1 MKPTRLRWVAAAAA
15 LTLCS
20 QAQAAAV
27 LFNSLNST
35 ATLVFAGSQDGATLN
50 ATVKFTLTSWTAQ
63 TATFST
69 LVTNSSTGPGQNVLM
84 AFGITAI
91 SPTLTGA
98 STGSA
103 SWGAAI
109 DVNFP
114 SFQNIDLC
122 LLAGN
127 QCAGGS
133 INNGLRMGAS
143 SAFNLTLTTASP
155 SNFMTQGI
163 GFSSPYAVKFQ
174 GVGTAGRSIEFE
186 GCIQGTGACGGGGGG
201 AGGNN
206 GNVPEPNGLA
216 LIAAAALAAGLSRRL
231 VARFAPRPALPR

>member
-1 MKPTRLRWVAAAAA
+1 MKPRRLRWVAAAAV
-15 LTLCS
+15 LTLCG

-35 ATLVFAGSQDGATLN
+35 ATLVFTGSQDGATLS
-50 ATVKFTLTSWTAQ
+50 ATVKFTLTAWTAQ
-63 TATFST
+63 MATFST

-98 STGSA
+98 STNSA
-103 SWGAAI
+103 AWGASI

-122 LLAGN
+122 LRTGT

-133 INNGLRMGAS
+133 INDGLDMGAS
-143 SAFNLTLTTASP
+143 SAFNLMLTTSSAN
-155 SNFMTQGI
+155 NFMTQGI
-163 GFSSPYAVKFQ
+163 GFISPYAIKFQ
-174 GVGTAGRSIEFE
+174 GVGTGGRSIEFE
-186 GCIQGTGACGGGGGG
+186 GCVQGTGACGGGGGG

-206 GNVPEPNGLA
+206 GDVPEPDALA
-216 LIAAAALAAGLSRRL
+216 LLAAAALAAGLSRRL
-231 VARFAPRPALPR
+231 VARPASRPAPSH

>member
-1 MKPTRLRWVAAAAA
+1 MKPTSIRWGAAAAV

-35 ATLVFAGSQDGATLN
+35 ATLLFSGAQDGATLS

-98 STGSA
+98 SSSSPA
-103 SWGAAI
+103 WGAAI

-114 SFQNIDLC
+114 SYQNIDLC
-122 LLAGN
+122 LLTGN
-127 QCAGGS
+127 QCAGGA
-133 INNGLRMGAS
+133 INNGLAMGGS
-143 SAFNLTLTTASP
+143 SSFNLTLTTAAS

-163 GFSSPYAVKFQ
+163 GFSSPYAIKFQ
-174 GVGTAGRSIEFE
+174 GVGTRGQSIEFE

-201 AGGNN
+201 AGGSA
-206 GNVPEPNGLA
+206 GNVPEPNALA
-216 LIAAAALAAGLSRRL
+216 LLAVAALAAGLSRRRL
-231 VARFAPRPALPR
+231 PRPAWLPRLAR

>member
-1 MKPTRLRWVAAAAA
+1 MKPTRIRWVVAAAA
-15 LTLCS
+15 LSLCS

-35 ATLVFAGSQDGATLN
+35 ATLLFTGAQDGATLN
-50 ATVKFTLTSWTAQ
+50 ATVKFTLTSWSAQ

-69 LVTNSSTGPGQNVLM
+69 IVTNNSSGPGQNVLM

-98 STGSA
+98 STNSA
-103 SWGAAI
+103 AWGADI

-122 LLAGN
+122 LLSGN

-133 INNGLRMGAS
+133 INDGLGMGGS
-143 SAFNLTLTTASP
+143 SSFNLTLTTDASN
-155 SNFMTQGI
+155 NFMTQGI
-163 GFSSPYAVKFQ
+163 GFISPYAIKFQ
-174 GVGTAGRSIEFE
+174 GVGTLGRSIEFE
-186 GCIQGTGACGGGGGG
+186 GCVQGTGACGGGGGG
-201 AGGNN
+201 AGGSN
-206 GNVPEPNGLA
+206 GNVPEPNALA
-216 LIAAAALAAGLSRRL
+216 LLAAAALAAGLARRRTPRLPWLPSFSR
-231 VARFAPRPALPR
+231 